1 MQRLLSTTAIVV
13 ALGFPAMTLA
23 ETTYSG
29 DGSETQQE
37 SGEMSGFLAE
47 RGQSDLYASDL
58 MGHAVHARR
67 MSGDKAESEDQAS
80 ADENGDG
87 RQNMATMN
95 RSDLDDMDSIGEI
108 NEIVLSDDGEVRA
121 FVIGVGGFLGMGERN
136 VAVTMDQVT
145 FTTDAEDESETFIIV
160 NTGKDQLENAPAYE
174 TTAALTGESEGN
186 EQDRT
191 ERTTSDDAA
200 DTDGQDQ
207 ASDDAAE
214 NDGQNQ
220 VGDDAAENDGQGRAG
235 DRAALAAPDIEREGY
250 DRVEA
255 KDISAEMLME
265 KTVYDLN
272 DNDVGD
278 VTDMILDDEGK
289 ITDIVIDFGGFLGIG
304 SNQVSLQ
311 FKELTIMANDGYEDV
326 RLYVDAD
333 KEEIQNL
340 PKYMASN

>member
-1 MQRLLSTTAIVV
+1 MQKLLSTTAIVV

-23 ETTYSG
+23 ETSYSG
-29 DGSETQQE
+29 DGSEAQQK

-58 MGHAVHARR
+58 MGHSVHARR

-95 RSDLDDMDSIGEI
+95 RSDLDNMDSIGEI

-145 FTTDAEDESETFIIV
+145 FTTDAEDESEMYIIV

-174 TTAALTGESEGN
+174 TTAALTGEREGN

-200 DTDGQDQ
+200 KTDGQDQ
-207 ASDDAAE
+207 AGDDTAE
-214 NDGQNQ
+214 NDGQ
-220 VGDDAAENDGQGRAG
+220 DLAS
-235 DRAALAAPDIEREGY
+235 DRAAFAAPDIEREGY

-265 KTVYDLN
+265 KTVYDVN

>member
-200 DTDGQDQ
+200 
-207 ASDDAAE
+207 
-214 NDGQNQ
+214 
-220 VGDDAAENDGQGRAG
+220 ENDGQGRAG